1 MKAETQGEQRYFADF
16 QDAIYGAGWRSTD
29 QRLSASFAT
38 LISSAQMESTV
49 VNIKLLKNSATK
61 LSQLGTAKSLD

>member
-1 MKAETQGEQRYFADF
+1 MLDVQRYFADF

-49 VNIKLLKNSATK
+49 VDIKLLKNSATK
-61 LSQLGTAKSLD
+61 LSQLGTAKSPD